1 MPQVILPTL
10 REGETLEQ
18 KMLYLTDNIYKLRKE
33 LSFLLGNLDSDNVLE
48 AQSVIADWVYAGGVS
63 ANQIT
68 AGTISATIGIISPNI
83 SGGTITGALYKTT
96 NINNNRIEI
105 SGEGFY
111 GYNTSNYRHGP
122 CISPSSFTSAYSSLD
137 FCNNGSVRAY
147 IAYNHSLEQLQ
158 ISGLS
163 NITIGA
169 PLKTV
174 TTLGNWN
181 FSGANVTLPDFAKQ
195 SDVSDAISSHVAAY
209 HSGP

>member
-1 MPQVILPTL
+1 MPQVILPSI
-10 REGETLEQ
+10 RD
-18 KMLYLTDNIYKLRKE
+18 TDNKELKYQYLYDAYTKLQKE

-48 AQSVIADWVYAGGVS
+48 AQSVIADWVYAGNVS

-68 AGTISATIGIISPNI
+68 AGTITAQINIISPNI

-195 SDVSDAISSHVAAY
+195 SDVSDAIASHIAAW